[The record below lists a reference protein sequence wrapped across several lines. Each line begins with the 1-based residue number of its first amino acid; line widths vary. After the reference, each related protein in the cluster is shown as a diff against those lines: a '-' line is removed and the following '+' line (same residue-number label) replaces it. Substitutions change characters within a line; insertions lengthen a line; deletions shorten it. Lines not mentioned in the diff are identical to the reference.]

1 MNQSR
6 FIVLTVSAIL
16 MMLLSS
22 VAFGEIRIGIGYAAD
37 RSSVD
42 VFIEKFPRLKYAI
55 AYLGFSS
62 IALLIYI
69 SPGRINE
76 KKSDSDFLIRF

>member
-16 MMLLSS
+16 TMLLSS
-22 VAFGEIRIGIGYAAD
+22 AAFSEIRIGIGYAAD

-42 VFIEKFPRLKYAI
+42 VFIEKFPRLKYPRKAQR
-55 AYLGFSS
+55 LQVEGLS
-62 IALLIYI
+62 LIHI
-69 SPGRINE
+69 
-76 KKSDSDFLIRF
+76 